1 MTREQAELIIKEE
14 KLIYVTWRDYDYT
27 AGEYHFTIWFNPNN
41 NKYEAV
47 YIGERGGVELEYS
60 FDSEKEAIDKMLQM
74 NYKQKYFSVN
84 EDYSMQNRK
93 EVALRIIKEEK
104 LEVIWYDEALKPL
117 CAGIKHD
124 KQRDKYISF
133 ITNAK
138 AKIIEWKSIEFDG
151 DRYSKYY
158 KEIFNDENIAL
169 YALINRAR
177 MIKQNR
183 ISFV

>member
-1 MTREQAELIIKEE
+1 MTREQAELIIEEE

-74 NYKQKYFSVN
+74 NYKRKKYDGKDIK
-84 EDYSMQNRK
+84 EYLTK
-93 EVALRIIKEEK
+93 EVALRIIKEEN

-117 CAGIKHD
+117 CTGIKHD

-138 AKIIEWKSIEFDG
+138 AELIEWKSIEFDG
-151 DRYSKYY
+151 DEEFEG
-158 KEIFNDENIAL
+158 EIYNDEDIAL

>member
-1 MTREQAELIIKEE
+1 MIKEE
-14 KLIYVTWRDYDYT
+14 KLIYITWRDYDNT

-41 NKYEAV
+41 NKYEAI
-47 YIGERGGVELEYS
+47 YIGERGGVELSYS

-74 NYKQKYFSVN
+74 NYEQKKYDGKDIK
-84 EDYSMQNRK
+84 EYLTK
-93 EVALRIIKEEK
+93 EVALRIIQEEN
-104 LEVIWYDEALKPL
+104 LEVIWYDEALKPMR
-117 CAGIKHD
+117 AGIKHD

-138 AKIIEWKSIEFDG
+138 AEIIEYRNIEFDG
-151 DRYSKYY
+151 DRYSETF
-158 KEIFNDENIAL
+158 KEMLNDESIAL

>member
-14 KLIYVTWRDYDYT
+14 KLIYITWRDYDNT

-93 EVALRIIKEEK
+93 EVALRIIKEEN
-104 LEVIWYDEALKPL
+104 LEVIWYDEALKPMR
-117 CAGIKHD
+117 AGIKHD

-138 AKIIEWKSIEFDG
+138 AEIIEWKSIEFDG
-151 DRYSKYY
+151 DEEFEGKIY
-158 KEIFNDENIAL
+158 NDESKAL

-177 MIKQNR
+177 M
-183 ISFV
+183 

>member
-1 MTREQAELIIKEE
+1 MTREQAELIIEEE

-74 NYKQKYFSVN
+74 NYKQKYFSVD

-93 EVALRIIKEEK
+93 EVALRIIQEEK

-151 DRYSKYY
+151 DEEFEGKIY
-158 KEIFNDENIAL
+158 NDESKAL

>member
-1 MTREQAELIIKEE
+1 
-14 KLIYVTWRDYDYT
+14 
-27 AGEYHFTIWFNPNN
+27 YHFTIWFNPNN
-41 NKYEAV
+41 HKYEAV

-60 FDSEKEAIDKMLQM
+60 FDSEKEAIDKMLQE
-74 NYKQKYFSVN
+74 NYWHKYHDIKDIK
-84 EDYSMQNRK
+84 EYLTK
-93 EVALRIIKEEK
+93 EVALRIIKEEN

-124 KQRDKYISF
+124 KQRDRYISF

-138 AKIIEWKSIEFDG
+138 AEIIEWKSIEFDG
-151 DRYSKYY
+151 DRYSETF
-158 KEIFNDENIAL
+158 KEMLNDENIAL

>member
-1 MTREQAELIIKEE
+1 
-14 KLIYVTWRDYDYT
+14 
-27 AGEYHFTIWFNPNN
+27 
-41 NKYEAV
+41 YEAV
-47 YIGERGGVELEYS
+47 YIGERGSVELEYS

-74 NYKQKYFSVN
+74 NYEQKKYN
-84 EDYSMQNRK
+84 GKDIKEYLTK
-93 EVALRIIKEEK
+93 EVALRIIQEEK
-104 LEVIWYDEALKPL
+104 LEVIWYDEALKPMR
-117 CAGIKHD
+117 AGIKHD

-138 AKIIEWKSIEFDG
+138 AEIIEWKSIEFDG
-151 DRYSKYY
+151 DEEFEGKIY
-158 KEIFNDENIAL
+158 NDESKAL

>member
-14 KLIYVTWRDYDYT
+14 KLIYITWRDYDNT

-84 EDYSMQNRK
+84 EDYSMQNKK
-93 EVALRIIKEEK
+93 EVALRIIKEEN

-138 AKIIEWKSIEFDG
+138 AEIIEWKSIEFDG
-151 DRYSKYY
+151 DEEFEGKIY
-158 KEIFNDENIAL
+158 NDESKAL

-177 MIKQNR
+177 MI
-183 ISFV
+183 

>member
-14 KLIYVTWRDYDYT
+14 KLIDTDWYPSYKHS
-27 AGEYHFTIWFNPNN
+27 GEYHLTMWFDSDN
-41 NKYEAV
+41 NKYETFYV
-47 YIGERGGVELEYS
+47 GERGSVSLNYS
-60 FDSEKEAIDKMLQM
+60 FDSEKEAIDKMLQE
-74 NYKQKYFSVN
+74 NYWHKYHDIKDIK
-84 EDYSMQNRK
+84 EYLTK
-93 EVALRIIKEEK
+93 EVALKTIKEEN

-138 AKIIEWKSIEFDG
+138 AEIIEWKSIEFDG
-151 DRYSKYY
+151 DRYS
-158 KEIFNDENIAL
+158 ETFERIINDEFLAL

>member
-14 KLIYVTWRDYDYT
+14 KLIYITWRDYDNT

-47 YIGERGGVELEYS
+47 YIGERGGVELSYS

-93 EVALRIIKEEK
+93 EVALRIIQEEN
-104 LEVIWYDEALKPL
+104 LEVIWYDEALKPMR
-117 CAGIKHD
+117 AGIKHD

-138 AKIIEWKSIEFDG
+138 AEIIEWKSIEFDG
-151 DRYSKYY
+151 DEEFEGKIY
-158 KEIFNDENIAL
+158 NDESKAL

-183 ISFV
+183 I

>member
-1 MTREQAELIIKEE
+1 MTREQAELIIEEE
-14 KLIYVTWRDYDYT
+14 KLIDTDWYPSYKHS
-27 AGEYHFTIWFNPNN
+27 GEYHLTMWFDSDN
-41 NKYEAV
+41 NKYETF
-47 YIGERGGVELEYS
+47 YVEDQGSIRLSYS
-60 FDSEKEAIDKMLQM
+60 FDNEKEAIDKMLQM
-74 NYKQKYFSVN
+74 NYKQKYFSVD
-84 EDYSMQNRK
+84 EDYSMRNGK
-93 EVALRIIKEEK
+93 EVALRIIQEEK

-138 AKIIEWKSIEFDG
+138 AKIIEYRSIEFDG
-151 DRYSKYY
+151 DRYS
-158 KEIFNDENIAL
+158 ETFERMLNDESIAL

>member
-14 KLIYVTWRDYDYT
+14 KLIYITWRDYDNT

-93 EVALRIIKEEK
+93 EVALRIIKEEN
-104 LEVIWYDEALKPL
+104 LEVIWYDEALKPMR
-117 CAGIKHD
+117 AGIKHD

-138 AKIIEWKSIEFDG
+138 AELIEYRSIEFDG
-151 DRYSKYY
+151 DEEFEGKIY
-158 KEIFNDENIAL
+158 NDESKAL

>member
-14 KLIYVTWRDYDYT
+14 KLIDTTWYPSYKHL
-27 AGEYHFTIWFNPNN
+27 GEYHLTMWFDSDN

-47 YIGERGGVELEYS
+47 YIGERGSVELEYS
-60 FDSEKEAIDKMLQM
+60 FDSEKEAIDKMLQE
-74 NYKQKYFSVN
+74 NYWHKYHDIKDIK
-84 EDYSMQNRK
+84 EYLTK
-93 EVALRIIKEEK
+93 EVALRIIQEEN
-104 LEVIWYDEALKPL
+104 LEVIWYDEALKPMR
-117 CAGIKHD
+117 AGIKHN

-138 AKIIEWKSIEFDG
+138 AEIIEWKSIEFDG
-151 DRYSKYY
+151 DEEFEG
-158 KEIFNDENIAL
+158 EIYNDEDIAL

>member
-14 KLIYVTWRDYDYT
+14 KLIDTTWYPSYKHS
-27 AGEYHFTIWFNPNN
+27 GEYHLTMWFDSDN
-41 NKYEAV
+41 NKYETF
-47 YIGERGGVELEYS
+47 YVEDQGSIRLSYS
-60 FDSEKEAIDKMLQM
+60 FNSEKEAIDKMLQM

-93 EVALRIIKEEK
+93 EVALRIIQEEN
-104 LEVIWYDEALKPL
+104 LEVIWYDEALKPMR
-117 CAGIKHD
+117 AGIKHD

-138 AKIIEWKSIEFDG
+138 AEIIEWKSIEFDG
-151 DRYSKYY
+151 DEEFEGKIY
-158 KEIFNDENIAL
+158 NDESKAL

-183 ISFV
+183 ISFM

>member
-14 KLIYVTWRDYDYT
+14 KLIDTTWYPSYKHL
-27 AGEYHFTIWFNPNN
+27 GEYHLTMWFDSDN

-74 NYKQKYFSVN
+74 NYKRRKYDGKYIK
-84 EDYSMQNRK
+84 EYLTK
-93 EVALRIIKEEK
+93 EVALRIIQEEN
-104 LEVIWYDEALKPL
+104 LEVIWYDEALKPMR
-117 CAGIKHD
+117 AGIKHN

-138 AKIIEWKSIEFDG
+138 AEIIEWKSIEFDG
-151 DRYSKYY
+151 DEEFEG
-158 KEIFNDENIAL
+158 EIYNDEDIAL

>member
-14 KLIYVTWRDYDYT
+14 KLIYITWRDYDNT

-84 EDYSMQNRK
+84 EDYSMQNKK
-93 EVALRIIKEEK
+93 EVALRIIKEEN

-138 AKIIEWKSIEFDG
+138 AEIIEWKSIEFDG
-151 DRYSKYY
+151 DEEFEGKIY
-158 KEIFNDENIAL
+158 NDESKAL

>member
-14 KLIYVTWRDYDYT
+14 KLIYVTWRDYDNT

-41 NKYEAV
+41 HKYEAV

-74 NYKQKYFSVN
+74 NYKRRKY
-84 EDYSMQNRK
+84 DGKDIKGYLTK
-93 EVALRIIKEEK
+93 EVALRIIKEEN

-138 AKIIEWKSIEFDG
+138 AEIIEWKSIEFDG
-151 DRYSKYY
+151 DEEFEG
-158 KEIFNDENIAL
+158 EIYNDEDIAL

>member
-14 KLIYVTWRDYDYT
+14 KLIDTDWYPSYKHS
-27 AGEYHFTIWFNPNN
+27 GEYHLTMWFDSDN
-41 NKYEAV
+41 NKYETFYV
-47 YIGERGGVELEYS
+47 GERGSVSLNYS
-60 FDSEKEAIDKMLQM
+60 FDSEKEAIDKMLQE
-74 NYKQKYFSVN
+74 NYWHKYHDIKDIK
-84 EDYSMQNRK
+84 EYLTK
-93 EVALRIIKEEK
+93 EVALKTIKEEN
-104 LEVIWYDEALKPL
+104 LEVIWYDEALKPMR
-117 CAGIKHD
+117 AGIKHD

-138 AKIIEWKSIEFDG
+138 AEIIEWKSIEFDG
-151 DRYSKYY
+151 DRYS
-158 KEIFNDENIAL
+158 ETFERVINDEFLAL

>member
-14 KLIYVTWRDYDYT
+14 KLIDTDWYPSYKHS
-27 AGEYHFTIWFNPNN
+27 GEYHLTMWFDSDN
-41 NKYEAV
+41 NKYETFYV
-47 YIGERGGVELEYS
+47 GERGSVSLNYS
-60 FDSEKEAIDKMLQM
+60 FDSEKEAIDKMLQE
-74 NYKQKYFSVN
+74 NYWHKYHDIKDIK
-84 EDYSMQNRK
+84 EYLTK
-93 EVALRIIKEEK
+93 EVALKTIKEEN

-138 AKIIEWKSIEFDG
+138 AEIIEYRSIEFDG
-151 DRYSKYY
+151 DRYS
-158 KEIFNDENIAL
+158 ETFERIINDEFLAL

-183 ISFV
+183 ISFT

>member
-1 MTREQAELIIKEE
+1 
-14 KLIYVTWRDYDYT
+14 
-27 AGEYHFTIWFNPNN
+27 
-41 NKYEAV
+41 
-47 YIGERGGVELEYS
+47 GVEFEYS

-93 EVALRIIKEEK
+93 EVALRIIKEEN
-104 LEVIWYDEALKPL
+104 LEVIWYDEALKPMR
-117 CAGIKHD
+117 AGIKHD

-138 AKIIEWKSIEFDG
+138 AEIIEWKSIEFDG
-151 DRYSKYY
+151 DRYSETF
-158 KEIFNDENIAL
+158 KEMLNDEFLAL

>member
-14 KLIYVTWRDYDYT
+14 KLIDTTWYPSYKHL
-27 AGEYHFTIWFNPNN
+27 GEYHLTMWFDSDN
-41 NKYEAV
+41 NKYETF
-47 YIGERGGVELEYS
+47 YVEDQGSIRLSYS
-60 FDSEKEAIDKMLQM
+60 FNSEKEAIDKMLQM
-74 NYKQKYFSVN
+74 NYKRRKYDGKYIK
-84 EDYSMQNRK
+84 EYLTK

-138 AKIIEWKSIEFDG
+138 AEIIEYRSIEFDG
-151 DRYSKYY
+151 DRYSETF
-158 KEIFNDENIAL
+158 KEMLNDEFLAL

>member
-14 KLIYVTWRDYDYT
+14 KLIDTDWYPSYKHS
-27 AGEYHFTIWFNPNN
+27 GEYHLTMWFDSDN

-74 NYKQKYFSVN
+74 NYEQKYFSVN

-93 EVALRIIKEEK
+93 EVALRIIKEEN
-104 LEVIWYDEALKPL
+104 LEVIWYDEALKPMR
-117 CAGIKHD
+117 AGIKHD

-138 AKIIEWKSIEFDG
+138 AEIIEWKSIEFDG
-151 DRYSKYY
+151 DEEFEGKIY
-158 KEIFNDENIAL
+158 NDESKAL

>member
-14 KLIYVTWRDYDYT
+14 KLIDTTWYPSYKHS
-27 AGEYHFTIWFNPNN
+27 GEYHLTMWFDSDN
-41 NKYEAV
+41 NKYETF
-47 YIGERGGVELEYS
+47 YVEDQGSIRLSYS
-60 FDSEKEAIDKMLQM
+60 FNSEKEAIDKMLQM

-93 EVALRIIKEEK
+93 EVALRIIQEEN
-104 LEVIWYDEALKPL
+104 LEVIWYDEALKPMR
-117 CAGIKHD
+117 AGIKHD

-138 AKIIEWKSIEFDG
+138 AEIIEWKSIEFDG
-151 DRYSKYY
+151 DEEFEGKIY
-158 KEIFNDENIAL
+158 NDESKAL

-177 MIKQNR
+177 MI
-183 ISFV
+183 

>member
-14 KLIYVTWRDYDYT
+14 KLIDTDWYPSYKHS
-27 AGEYHFTIWFNPNN
+27 GEYHLTMWFDSDN
-41 NKYEAV
+41 NKYETFYV
-47 YIGERGGVELEYS
+47 GERGSVSLNYS
-60 FDSEKEAIDKMLQM
+60 FDSEKEAIDKMLQE
-74 NYKQKYFSVN
+74 NYWHKYHDIKDIK
-84 EDYSMQNRK
+84 EYLTK
-93 EVALRIIKEEK
+93 EVALRIIKEEN

-124 KQRDKYISF
+124 KQRDRYISF

-138 AKIIEWKSIEFDG
+138 AEIIEWKSIEFDG
-151 DRYSKYY
+151 DRYS
-158 KEIFNDENIAL
+158 ETFERIINDEFLAL

-183 ISFV
+183 ISFT

>member
-74 NYKQKYFSVN
+74 NYKQKKYDGKDIK
-84 EDYSMQNRK
+84 EYLRK
-93 EVALRIIKEEK
+93 EVALRIIQEEK

-138 AKIIEWKSIEFDG
+138 AKIIEYRSIEFDG
-151 DRYSKYY
+151 DEEFEGKIY
-158 KEIFNDENIAL
+158 NDEDIAL

>member
-1 MTREQAELIIKEE
+1 MTREQAELIIEEE
-14 KLIYVTWRDYDYT
+14 KLIYVTWRDYDNT
-27 AGEYHFTIWFNPNN
+27 SGEYHFTIWFNPNN

-47 YIGERGGVELEYS
+47 YIGERGGVEFEYS

-74 NYKQKYFSVN
+74 NYEQKYFSVDEN
-84 EDYSMQNRK
+84 YSMQNRK

-138 AKIIEWKSIEFDG
+138 AEIIEWKSIEFDG
-151 DRYSKYY
+151 DRYSKTL
-158 KEIFNDENIAL
+158 ERMLNDESKAL

>member
-1 MTREQAELIIKEE
+1 MTREQAELIIEEE
-14 KLIYVTWRDYDYT
+14 KLIYITWRDYDNT

-84 EDYSMQNRK
+84 EDYSMQNKK
-93 EVALRIIKEEK
+93 EVALRIIKEEN
-104 LEVIWYDEALKPL
+104 LEVIWYDEALKPMR
-117 CAGIKHD
+117 AGIKHD

-138 AKIIEWKSIEFDG
+138 AEIIEWKSIEFDG
-151 DRYSKYY
+151 DEEFEGKIY
-158 KEIFNDENIAL
+158 NDESKAL

>member
-1 MTREQAELIIKEE
+1 MTREQAELIIEEE
-14 KLIYVTWRDYDYT
+14 KLIYVTWRDYDN
-27 AGEYHFTIWFNPNN
+27 ASGEYHFTIWFNPNN
-41 NKYEAV
+41 NKYETI
-47 YIGERGGVELEYS
+47 YIGERGGIEDEYS

-74 NYKQKYFSVN
+74 SYYRKCYN
-84 EDYSMQNRK
+84 EKDMQEYLTK

-138 AKIIEWKSIEFDG
+138 AEIIEYRSIEFDG
-151 DRYSKYY
+151 DEEFEG
-158 KEIFNDENIAL
+158 EIYNDEDIAL

>member
-14 KLIYVTWRDYDYT
+14 KLIYITWRDYDNT

-93 EVALRIIKEEK
+93 EVALRIIQEEN

-138 AKIIEWKSIEFDG
+138 AEIIEWKSIEFDG
-151 DRYSKYY
+151 DEEFEGKIY
-158 KEIFNDENIAL
+158 NDESKAL

>member
-1 MTREQAELIIKEE
+1 MTREQAELIIEEE
-14 KLIYVTWRDYDYT
+14 KLIYITWRDYDNT

-47 YIGERGGVELEYS
+47 YIGERGSVELEYS

-104 LEVIWYDEALKPL
+104 LEVIWYDEALKPMR
-117 CAGIKHD
+117 AGIKHD

-138 AKIIEWKSIEFDG
+138 AEIIEWKSIEFDG
-151 DRYSKYY
+151 DEEFEGKIY
-158 KEIFNDENIAL
+158 NDESKAL

>member
-1 MTREQAELIIKEE
+1 MTREQAELIIEEE

-47 YIGERGGVELEYS
+47 YIGERGGVEFEYS

-93 EVALRIIKEEK
+93 EVALRIIQEEN

-117 CAGIKHD
+117 CTGIKHD

-138 AKIIEWKSIEFDG
+138 AELIEWKSIEFDG
-151 DRYSKYY
+151 DRYSKTF
-158 KEIFNDENIAL
+158 ERMLNDEDIAL

>member
-1 MTREQAELIIKEE
+1 MTREQAELIIEEE

-47 YIGERGGVELEYS
+47 YIGERGGVEFEYS

-74 NYKQKYFSVN
+74 NYKQKYFSVD

-93 EVALRIIKEEK
+93 EVALRIIKEEN

-151 DRYSKYY
+151 DEEFEG
-158 KEIFNDENIAL
+158 EIYNDEDIAL

>member
-14 KLIYVTWRDYDYT
+14 KLIYITWRDYDNT

-84 EDYSMQNRK
+84 EDYSMQNKK
-93 EVALRIIKEEK
+93 EVALRIIKEEN
-104 LEVIWYDEALKPL
+104 LEVIWYDEALKPMR
-117 CAGIKHD
+117 AGIKHD

-138 AKIIEWKSIEFDG
+138 AEIIEWKSIEFDG
-151 DRYSKYY
+151 DEEFEGKIY
-158 KEIFNDENIAL
+158 NDESKAL

>member
-14 KLIYVTWRDYDYT
+14 KLIYVTWRDYDNT

-41 NKYEAV
+41 NKYETFYV
-47 YIGERGGVELEYS
+47 GERGSVSLNYS
-60 FDSEKEAIDKMLQM
+60 FDSEKEAIDKMLQE
-74 NYKQKYFSVN
+74 NYRHKCY
-84 EDYSMQNRK
+84 NRKDIKENITK
-93 EVALRIIKEEK
+93 EVALKIIKEEN

-124 KQRDKYISF
+124 KQRDRYISF

-138 AKIIEWKSIEFDG
+138 AEIIEYRSIEFDG
-151 DRYSKYY
+151 DEEFEG
-158 KEIFNDENIAL
+158 EIYNDEDIAL

-177 MIKQNR
+177 MIKQNK

>member
-1 MTREQAELIIKEE
+1 
-14 KLIYVTWRDYDYT
+14 
-27 AGEYHFTIWFNPNN
+27 GEYHLTMWFDSDN
-41 NKYEAV
+41 NKYETF
-47 YIGERGGVELEYS
+47 YVEDQGSIRLSYS
-60 FDSEKEAIDKMLQM
+60 FDNEKEAIDKMLQM
-74 NYKQKYFSVN
+74 NYEQKYFSVDEN
-84 EDYSMQNRK
+84 YSMQNRK
-93 EVALRIIKEEK
+93 EVALRIIKEEN

-138 AKIIEWKSIEFDG
+138 AEIIEWKSIEFDG
-151 DRYSKYY
+151 DRYSKTF
-158 KEIFNDENIAL
+158 ERMLNDEDIAL

>member
-1 MTREQAELIIKEE
+1 REQAELIIKEE
-14 KLIYVTWRDYDYT
+14 KLIYITWRDYDNT

-93 EVALRIIKEEK
+93 EVALRIIKEEN
-104 LEVIWYDEALKPL
+104 LEVIWYDEALKPMR
-117 CAGIKHD
+117 AGIKHD

-138 AKIIEWKSIEFDG
+138 AEIIEWKSIEFDG
-151 DRYSKYY
+151 DEEFEGKIY
-158 KEIFNDENIAL
+158 NDESKAL

>member
-1 MTREQAELIIKEE
+1 
-14 KLIYVTWRDYDYT
+14 
-27 AGEYHFTIWFNPNN
+27 
-41 NKYEAV
+41 EAV

-60 FDSEKEAIDKMLQM
+60 FDSEKEAIDKMLKM
-74 NYKQKYFSVN
+74 NYKRKKYN
-84 EDYSMQNRK
+84 GKDIKEYLTK
-93 EVALRIIKEEK
+93 EVALRIIQEEK

-151 DRYSKYY
+151 DEEFEG
-158 KEIFNDENIAL
+158 EIYNDEDIAL

>member
-1 MTREQAELIIKEE
+1 
-14 KLIYVTWRDYDYT
+14 
-27 AGEYHFTIWFNPNN
+27 WFDSDN

-60 FDSEKEAIDKMLQM
+60 FDSEKEAIDKMLKM
-74 NYKQKYFSVN
+74 NYKQKKYDGKDIK
-84 EDYSMQNRK
+84 EYLTK
-93 EVALRIIKEEK
+93 EVALKIIKEEK

-138 AKIIEWKSIEFDG
+138 AEIIEYRSIEFDG

-183 ISFV
+183 I